1 MKKLMGM
8 IAFAAL
14 FCPARIGWAQL
25 PNFNAPM
32 LPRASALITI
42 IVPSDAEVFFDGTPT
57 AQKGVDRLFSTPLLQ
72 PGWNYSYAVSARW
85 QDRGKVVEQ
94 TRNVV
99 VSAGAG
105 VRVDFLT
112 PPPAER

>member
-1 MKKLMGM
+1 MKKLMEL

-14 FCPARIGWAQL
+14 FCPVRIGWAQL

-32 LPRASALITI
+32 LPPASALITI
-42 IVPSDAEVFFDGTPT
+42 IVPRDAEVFFDGTPT
-57 AQKGVDRLFSTPLLQ
+57 AQKGADRLFSTPLLK
-72 PGWNYSYAVSARW
+72 PGWNYSYAVLARW
-85 QDRGKVVEQ
+85 QDGGKVVER

-105 VRVDFLT
+105 VWVDFLS
-112 PPPAER
+112 RRHGD

>member
-1 MKKLMGM
+1 MKKLMGL

-14 FCPARIGWAQL
+14 FCPVRIGWAQL

-32 LPRASALITI
+32 LPPASALITI
-42 IVPSDAEVFFDGTPT
+42 IVPPDAEVFFDGTPT
-57 AQKGVDRLFSTPLLQ
+57 AQKGGDRLFSTPLLK
-72 PGWNYSYAVSARW
+72 PGWNYSYAVLARW
-85 QDRGKVVEQ
+85 QDGGKVVER

-105 VRVDFLT
+105 VWVDFLS
-112 PPPAER
+112 RRHGD